1 MDTCACGS
9 RPMSHGTCKWNTTWR
24 DETRL
29 VTMVP
34 LVESM
39 ARLTTHV
46 FSVSLSLSY
55 WTENHMIL
63 YLSATILLRD
73 RINLDPT
80 DDAVI
85 HIDVRLRHYLNTK
98 IKYGFYEW
106 FSTLY
111 L

>member
-1 MDTCACGS
+1 VEYDLARRNEAGDDGS
-9 RPMSHGTCKWNTTWR
+9 LGRIDG
-24 DETRL
+24 
-29 VTMVP
+29 
-34 LVESM
+34 
-39 ARLTTHV
+39 TTHHHPC
-46 FSVSLSLSY
+46 FSVSLSPSY

-63 YLSATILLRD
+63 YLSSTILLRD

-85 HIDVRLRHYLNTK
+85 HVDVRLRHYLNTK